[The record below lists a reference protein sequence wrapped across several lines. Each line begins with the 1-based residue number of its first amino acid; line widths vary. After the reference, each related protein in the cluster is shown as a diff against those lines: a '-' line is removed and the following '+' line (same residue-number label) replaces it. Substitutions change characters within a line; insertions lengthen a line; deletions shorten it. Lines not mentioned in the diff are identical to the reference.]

1 MIGFSFKGATQIEMD
16 FSMEYFLIPEQP
28 VTEFIYLRNEYYQ
41 EGGIFDIYH
50 KLDTIDIT
58 SEET

>member
-1 MIGFSFKGATQIEMD
+1 MD